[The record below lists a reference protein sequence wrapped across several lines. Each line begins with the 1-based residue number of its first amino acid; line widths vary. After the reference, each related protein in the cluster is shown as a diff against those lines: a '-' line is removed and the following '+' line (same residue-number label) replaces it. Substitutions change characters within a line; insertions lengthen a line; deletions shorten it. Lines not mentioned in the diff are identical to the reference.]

1 MYVNII
7 VNRYTI
13 DDDDYTTE
21 PVLVSDIDNDG
32 KLIIPMETSPPS
44 VGQLQEGHY
53 AELQLEG
60 YQRPFQRV
68 PEDPVAYA
76 SVTKK
81 VITQYITYQT

>member
-32 KLIIPMETSPPS
+32 ELIIPMETSPATESFKDGDRTGSTIPHFNMALVLGS
-44 VGQLQEGHY
+44 SSFATFANYHL
-53 AELQLEG
+53 
-60 YQRPFQRV
+60 
-68 PEDPVAYA
+68 DCTAY
-76 SVTKK
+76 
-81 VITQYITYQT
+81 TQNLSW